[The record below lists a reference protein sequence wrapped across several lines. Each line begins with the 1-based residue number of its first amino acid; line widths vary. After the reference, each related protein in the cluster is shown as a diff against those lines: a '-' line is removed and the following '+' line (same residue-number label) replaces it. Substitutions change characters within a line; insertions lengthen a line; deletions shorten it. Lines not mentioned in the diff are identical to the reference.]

1 MLIPR
6 RAFADPGASF
16 WTSLRYFCVTRLVIA
31 AVLLGAS
38 LYGGER
44 ISIGMQDPGLFART
58 AVTYAVLAATFGYLA
73 ATRQQHFYLQL
84 GAQLLVDVVG
94 LTLLMSA
101 SGGTRSGLALL
112 MLLPIAGSA
121 ILSPAL
127 LAIGFAALCSLAILA
142 ETVWRE
148 LRYDEPSSNLLLAA
162 LFGAASFA
170 IAIVMNRLAA
180 RLIVQERIARQRGYD
195 LRAQIE
201 INRLVVADMQDGVLI
216 LAADGT
222 PRAAN
227 PAALRMLGLDD
238 ARALVLDGWR
248 GHVGGTAISRQFVAW
263 RSSAGTIGGSF
274 DLTSTASSGRDAGA
288 ADGGDGDHEDGSGR
302 RLRVRFVAPE
312 GDALASGRYVV
323 FLEDLLRVEQ
333 RAQQLKLAAMGRLT
347 ASIAHEIRN
356 PLAAIAHAGA
366 LLEEE
371 TGEQLGLPFG
381 SRNLEEKRAGTQRM
395 VTIVR
400 ENAQRLNRIVEE
412 ILQLSRRAPVNVE
425 PIPLDPWLA
434 QMIDEFC
441 RTQGC
446 ARSTVDLV
454 MKARPTIHFNS
465 EHLRQVLVNLLS
477 NAIRYSSGREASV
490 TVVVNVLANARSLN
504 ATALALDA
512 TGLERGDDGQPLI
525 ERIELVVQD
534 DGPGIDKATRA
545 NLFEPFFTTHHR
557 GTGLGLYLARELCLA
572 NDATLDYSTQ
582 CRRHASRRL
591 RDPRG
596 RHRGLGAND
605 QPARR
610 TEGATM
616 QTTTDDPGAAQGRPA
631 HSTASSANIA
641 RVLVVDDE
649 PDLLELLELTLVR
662 MGLDV
667 DRALTVAAARERLAQ
682 RSYALCLTDM
692 RLPDASGMDLV
703 ALISRDHPATPVA
716 VITAFGSTEN
726 AVAALKAGA
735 FDYLSKP
742 VALDQLRSLVQ
753 SAVRAYG
760 KDAPDRMRAG
770 GKPSGTPRPASGG
783 DDPPYLARLLG
794 ESSTMADVRAM
805 IKRVA
810 RSQAP
815 VAITGESGSGK
826 ELAARAVHDCSGRRD
841 GPFVAVNCG
850 AIPEQLVEAEFFGYR
865 KGRVHRRRQRP
876 RRLLPD
882 GEGRHAVPRRGR
894 RPAARDAGQA
904 AARDPGAIGAPRRR
918 HERGVGRRAA
928 HQRDASEPRAVRD
941 AGPLPAGPVLSAQR
955 HRHPHPAAARAARGH
970 PAARAASARARS
982 RPTSSCRRPRSTGS
996 SATTSP
1002 ATSASSATSSSARP
1016 RSPKA
1021 RRSGRTT

>member
-1 MLIPR
+1 MLLIPR
-6 RAFADPGASF
+6 RTFADPGASF

-44 ISIGMQDPGLFART
+44 ISVGTQDPALFART

-73 ATRQQHFYLQL
+73 ATRQRHFYLQL
-84 GAQLLVDVVG
+84 VAQLLIDVVG

-121 ILSPAL
+121 ILSPAS
-127 LAIGFAALCSLAILA
+127 LAIAFAALCSLATLA
-142 ETVWRE
+142 ETIWRDIH
-148 LRYDEPSSNLLLAA
+148 YDEPSSNLVLAG
-162 LFGAASFA
+162 LFGVASFA

-263 RSSAGTIGGSF
+263 RSSAGIIGGSF
-274 DLTSTASSGRDAGA
+274 DLTSTATTLRDETNDVT
-288 ADGGDGDHEDGSGR
+288 ADTDHGNEDGSGR

-371 TGEQLGLPFG
+371 TSEEPDPPFR
-381 SRNLEEKRAGTQRM
+381 SRDMAGARRM

-412 ILQLSRRAPVNVE
+412 ILQLSRRAPVNIE
-425 PIPLDPWLA
+425 WIALDPWLA
-434 QMIDEFC
+434 LLVDEFC
-441 RTQGC
+441 RAQGL
-446 ARSTVDLV
+446 ARSTIVVV
-454 MKARPTIHFNS
+454 MRASPVIHFNG

-477 NAIRYSSGREASV
+477 NAVRYATGRDGSV
-490 TVVVNVLANARSLN
+490 TIHVNLLSNARSLN

-512 TGLERGDDGQPLI
+512 LGTDRNEEPHALI
-525 ERIELVVQD
+525 ERIELLVQD

-572 NDATLDYSTQ
+572 NDATLDYSI
-582 CRRHASRRL
+582 
-591 RDPRG
+591 
-596 RHRGLGAND
+596 N
-605 QPARR
+605 
-610 TEGATM
+610 
-616 QTTTDDPGAAQGRPA
+616 
-631 HSTASSANIA
+631 
-641 RVLVVDDE
+641 
-649 PDLLELLELTLVR
+649 
-662 MGLDV
+662 
-667 DRALTVAAARERLAQ
+667 
-682 RSYALCLTDM
+682 
-692 RLPDASGMDLV
+692 
-703 ALISRDHPATPVA
+703 
-716 VITAFGSTEN
+716 
-726 AVAALKAGA
+726 
-735 FDYLSKP
+735 
-742 VALDQLRSLVQ
+742 
-753 SAVRAYG
+753 
-760 KDAPDRMRAG
+760 AG
-770 GKPSGTPRPASGG
+770 GT
-783 DDPPYLARLLG
+783 
-794 ESSTMADVRAM
+794 
-805 IKRVA
+805 
-810 RSQAP
+810 
-815 VAITGESGSGK
+815 
-826 ELAARAVHDCSGRRD
+826 
-841 GPFVAVNCG
+841 
-850 AIPEQLVEAEFFGYR
+850 
-865 KGRVHRRRQRP
+865 
-876 RRLLPD
+876 
-882 GEGRHAVPRRGR
+882 RRG
-894 RPAARDAGQA
+894 GFV
-904 AARDPGAIGAPRRR
+904 I
-918 HERGVGRRAA
+918 RAA
-928 HQRDASEPRAVRD
+928 
-941 AGPLPAGPVLSAQR
+941 G
-955 HRHPHPAAARAARGH
+955 
-970 PAARAASARARS
+970 
-982 RPTSSCRRPRSTGS
+982 TGI
-996 SATTSP
+996 
-1002 ATSASSATSSSARP
+1002 
-1016 RSPKA
+1016 
-1021 RRSGRTT
+1021 

>member
-38 LYGGER
+38 IYGGER
-44 ISIGMQDPGLFART
+44 ISVGAQDPGLFART

-73 ATRQQHFYLQL
+73 ATRQRHFYVQL
-84 GAQLLVDVVG
+84 GAQLFIDVVG

-127 LAIGFAALCSLAILA
+127 LAIGFAAVCSLAILA
-142 ETVWRE
+142 ETLWRAMK
-148 LRYDEPSSNLLLAA
+148 YDEPSSTLVLAG
-162 LFGAASFA
+162 LFGVASFA

-263 RSSAGTIGGSF
+263 RQSAGTISGNF
-274 DLTSTASSGRDAGA
+274 DLTANTTMGRDERGA
-288 ADGGDGDHEDGSGR
+288 PDPADADAVHEDGSGR

-366 LLEEE
+366 LLDEE
-371 TGEQLGLPFG
+371 TGEQRGLP
-381 SRNLEEKRAGTQRM
+381 SSARDLSGTQRM

-425 PIPLDPWLA
+425 SIAVGPWLETLV
-434 QMIDEFC
+434 DEFC

-446 ARSTVDLV
+446 ARSTIGLS
-454 MKARPTIHFNS
+454 MRSRPTIRFNG

-477 NAIRYSSGREASV
+477 NAVRYASGNDNSV
-490 TVVVNVLANARSLN
+490 VIVVNVLANARSLN
-504 ATALALDA
+504 ATNLALGVA
-512 TGLERGDDGQPLI
+512 HGERVDDGHALI
-525 ERIELVVQD
+525 ERIELIVQD
-534 DGPGIDKATRA
+534 DGPGIDRTTRA

-572 NDATLDYSTQ
+572 NDATLDYSTNAGGT
-582 CRRHASRRL
+582 RRGGFVIR
-591 RDPRG
+591 
-596 RHRGLGAND
+596 
-605 QPARR
+605 
-610 TEGATM
+610 
-616 QTTTDDPGAAQGRPA
+616 AAG
-631 HSTASSANIA
+631 TI
-641 RVLVVDDE
+641 
-649 PDLLELLELTLVR
+649 
-662 MGLDV
+662 
-667 DRALTVAAARERLAQ
+667 AAA
-682 RSYALCLTDM
+682 
-692 RLPDASGMDLV
+692 
-703 ALISRDHPATPVA
+703 
-716 VITAFGSTEN
+716 
-726 AVAALKAGA
+726 
-735 FDYLSKP
+735 
-742 VALDQLRSLVQ
+742 
-753 SAVRAYG
+753 
-760 KDAPDRMRAG
+760 
-770 GKPSGTPRPASGG
+770 GT
-783 DDPPYLARLLG
+783 
-794 ESSTMADVRAM
+794 
-805 IKRVA
+805 
-810 RSQAP
+810 
-815 VAITGESGSGK
+815 TG
-826 ELAARAVHDCSGRRD
+826 
-841 GPFVAVNCG
+841 
-850 AIPEQLVEAEFFGYR
+850 
-865 KGRVHRRRQRP
+865 
-876 RRLLPD
+876 
-882 GEGRHAVPRRGR
+882 
-894 RPAARDAGQA
+894 
-904 AARDPGAIGAPRRR
+904 
-918 HERGVGRRAA
+918 
-928 HQRDASEPRAVRD
+928 
-941 AGPLPAGPVLSAQR
+941 
-955 HRHPHPAAARAARGH
+955 
-970 PAARAASARARS
+970 
-982 RPTSSCRRPRSTGS
+982 
-996 SATTSP
+996 
-1002 ATSASSATSSSARP
+1002 
-1016 RSPKA
+1016 
-1021 RRSGRTT
+1021 

>member
-6 RAFADPGASF
+6 RTFIDPGASF

-38 LYGGER
+38 LYGDER
-44 ISIGMQDPGLFART
+44 ITVGTQDPALFART

-73 ATRQQHFYLQL
+73 ATRQRHFYLQL
-84 GAQLLVDVVG
+84 GAQLLMDVVG

-121 ILSPAL
+121 ILSPAS
-127 LAIGFAALCSLAILA
+127 LAIAFAALCSLATLG
-142 ETVWRE
+142 ETVWRQI
-148 LRYDEPSSNLLLAA
+148 RYDEPSSSLVLAG
-162 LFGAASFA
+162 LFGVASFA

-274 DLTSTASSGRDAGA
+274 DLTSTAANARDEPGEP
-288 ADGGDGDHEDGSGR
+288 DQGNEDGSGR

-371 TGEQLGLPFG
+371 TGDQLGLPFG
-381 SRNLEEKRAGTQRM
+381 SRDMAGARRM

-412 ILQLSRRAPVNVE
+412 ILQLSRRAPVSVE
-425 PIPLDPWLA
+425 PIALDPWLGL
-434 QMIDEFC
+434 MVEEFC

-446 ARSTVDLV
+446 ARSTIDIV
-454 MKARPTIHFNS
+454 MKVAPVIHFNG
-465 EHLRQVLVNLLS
+465 EHLRQILVNLLS
-477 NAIRYSSGREASV
+477 NAVRYATGRESSV
-490 TVVVNVLANARSLN
+490 VIQVNLLANARYLN
-504 ATALALDA
+504 ATALSLDA
-512 TGLERGDDGQPLI
+512 LSADRGADDPHALI
-525 ERIELVVQD
+525 ERIELLVQD

-572 NDATLDYSTQ
+572 NDATLDYSINAGGT
-582 CRRHASRRL
+582 RRGGFVIR
-591 RDPRG
+591 
-596 RHRGLGAND
+596 
-605 QPARR
+605 
-610 TEGATM
+610 
-616 QTTTDDPGAAQGRPA
+616 
-631 HSTASSANIA
+631 
-641 RVLVVDDE
+641 
-649 PDLLELLELTLVR
+649 
-662 MGLDV
+662 
-667 DRALTVAAARERLAQ
+667 
-682 RSYALCLTDM
+682 
-692 RLPDASGMDLV
+692 ASG
-703 ALISRDHPATPVA
+703 
-716 VITAFGSTEN
+716 N
-726 AVAALKAGA
+726 AA
-735 FDYLSKP
+735 
-742 VALDQLRSLVQ
+742 
-753 SAVRAYG
+753 
-760 KDAPDRMRAG
+760 
-770 GKPSGTPRPASGG
+770 
-783 DDPPYLARLLG
+783 
-794 ESSTMADVRAM
+794 
-805 IKRVA
+805 
-810 RSQAP
+810 
-815 VAITGESGSGK
+815 
-826 ELAARAVHDCSGRRD
+826 
-841 GPFVAVNCG
+841 
-850 AIPEQLVEAEFFGYR
+850 
-865 KGRVHRRRQRP
+865 
-876 RRLLPD
+876 
-882 GEGRHAVPRRGR
+882 
-894 RPAARDAGQA
+894 
-904 AARDPGAIGAPRRR
+904 
-918 HERGVGRRAA
+918 
-928 HQRDASEPRAVRD
+928 
-941 AGPLPAGPVLSAQR
+941 
-955 HRHPHPAAARAARGH
+955 
-970 PAARAASARARS
+970 
-982 RPTSSCRRPRSTGS
+982 
-996 SATTSP
+996 
-1002 ATSASSATSSSARP
+1002 
-1016 RSPKA
+1016 
-1021 RRSGRTT
+1021 

>member
-6 RAFADPGASF
+6 RTFVDPGAQF

-44 ISIGMQDPGLFART
+44 ISVGTQDPALFART

-73 ATRQQHFYLQL
+73 ATRQRHFYLQL

-101 SGGTRSGLALL
+101 SGGTRGGLGLL

-121 ILSPAL
+121 ILSPAS
-127 LAIGFAALCSLAILA
+127 LAIGFAGICSLAILA
-142 ETVWRE
+142 ETIWHDFH
-148 LRYDEPSSNLLLAA
+148 YDEPSSNLVLAG
-162 LFGAASFA
+162 LFGVASFA

-248 GHVGGTAISRQFVAW
+248 GHVGGSAISRQFVAW

-274 DLTSTASSGRDAGA
+274 DLTSTAGSGRDDRGDARDDDP
-288 ADGGDGDHEDGSGR
+288 DGLGDPDPVGEDGSGR

-381 SRNLEEKRAGTQRM
+381 ARDMAGARRM

-425 PIPLDPWLA
+425 SIALAPWLESLA
-434 QMIDEFC
+434 DEFC

-446 ARSTVDLV
+446 PRGTVALV
-454 MKARPTIHFNS
+454 MRASPTIRFNG
-465 EHLRQVLVNLLS
+465 EHLRQVLVNLLT
-477 NAIRYSSGREASV
+477 NAVRYATGRDGSV
-490 TVVVNVLANARSLN
+490 AIHVNVLANARSLN
-504 ATALALDA
+504 ATALALDLPA
-512 TGLERGDDGQPLI
+512 GERIDESPSLI

-572 NDATLDYSTQ
+572 NDATLDYSVNAGGT
-582 CRRHASRRL
+582 RRGGFVIR
-591 RDPRG
+591 
-596 RHRGLGAND
+596 
-605 QPARR
+605 
-610 TEGATM
+610 
-616 QTTTDDPGAAQGRPA
+616 AAG
-631 HSTASSANIA
+631 
-641 RVLVVDDE
+641 
-649 PDLLELLELTLVR
+649 
-662 MGLDV
+662 
-667 DRALTVAAARERLAQ
+667 TVA
-682 RSYALCLTDM
+682 
-692 RLPDASGMDLV
+692 
-703 ALISRDHPATPVA
+703 
-716 VITAFGSTEN
+716 
-726 AVAALKAGA
+726 
-735 FDYLSKP
+735 
-742 VALDQLRSLVQ
+742 
-753 SAVRAYG
+753 
-760 KDAPDRMRAG
+760 
-770 GKPSGTPRPASGG
+770 
-783 DDPPYLARLLG
+783 
-794 ESSTMADVRAM
+794 
-805 IKRVA
+805 
-810 RSQAP
+810 
-815 VAITGESGSGK
+815 
-826 ELAARAVHDCSGRRD
+826 
-841 GPFVAVNCG
+841 
-850 AIPEQLVEAEFFGYR
+850 
-865 KGRVHRRRQRP
+865 
-876 RRLLPD
+876 
-882 GEGRHAVPRRGR
+882 
-894 RPAARDAGQA
+894 
-904 AARDPGAIGAPRRR
+904 
-918 HERGVGRRAA
+918 
-928 HQRDASEPRAVRD
+928 
-941 AGPLPAGPVLSAQR
+941 
-955 HRHPHPAAARAARGH
+955 
-970 PAARAASARARS
+970 
-982 RPTSSCRRPRSTGS
+982 
-996 SATTSP
+996 
-1002 ATSASSATSSSARP
+1002 
-1016 RSPKA
+1016 
-1021 RRSGRTT
+1021 

>member
-1 MLIPR
+1 MLIAR
-6 RAFADPGASF
+6 RTLADPGASF

-38 LYGGER
+38 LYGDER
-44 ISIGMQDPGLFART
+44 ISIGTQNPALFART

-73 ATRQQHFYLQL
+73 ATRQRHFYLQL

-121 ILSPAL
+121 ILSPAS
-127 LAIGFAALCSLAILA
+127 LAIAFAALCSLATLG

-148 LRYDEPSSNLLLAA
+148 IRYDEPSSNLVLAG
-162 LFGAASFA
+162 LFGIASFA

-248 GHVGGTAISRQFVAW
+248 GHVGGTSVSRHFVAW
-263 RSSAGTIGGSF
+263 RSSAGTIGGTF
-274 DLTSTASSGRDAGA
+274 DLTVTVNAGDEGGE
-288 ADGGDGDHEDGSGR
+288 ADPGSEDGTGR

-371 TGEQLGLPFG
+371 TGDQLGLPFG
-381 SRNLEEKRAGTQRM
+381 SRDMAGARRM

-412 ILQLSRRAPVNVE
+412 ILQLSRRAPVSVE
-425 PIPLDPWLA
+425 PIALDPWLG
-434 QMIDEFC
+434 MMVEEFC

-446 ARSTVDLV
+446 ARSTIDLT
-454 MKARPTIHFNS
+454 MKAAPVIHFNA

-477 NAIRYSSGREASV
+477 NAVRYATGREAC
-490 TVVVNVLANARSLN
+490 VVIHVNLLTNARYLN
-504 ATALALDA
+504 ATALSLDA
-512 TGLERGDDGQPLI
+512 LSADRGGDDAQALI

-572 NDATLDYSTQ
+572 NDATLDYSI
-582 CRRHASRRL
+582 
-591 RDPRG
+591 
-596 RHRGLGAND
+596 N
-605 QPARR
+605 
-610 TEGATM
+610 
-616 QTTTDDPGAAQGRPA
+616 
-631 HSTASSANIA
+631 
-641 RVLVVDDE
+641 
-649 PDLLELLELTLVR
+649 
-662 MGLDV
+662 
-667 DRALTVAAARERLAQ
+667 
-682 RSYALCLTDM
+682 
-692 RLPDASGMDLV
+692 
-703 ALISRDHPATPVA
+703 
-716 VITAFGSTEN
+716 
-726 AVAALKAGA
+726 
-735 FDYLSKP
+735 
-742 VALDQLRSLVQ
+742 
-753 SAVRAYG
+753 
-760 KDAPDRMRAG
+760 AG
-770 GKPSGTPRPASGG
+770 GT
-783 DDPPYLARLLG
+783 
-794 ESSTMADVRAM
+794 
-805 IKRVA
+805 
-810 RSQAP
+810 
-815 VAITGESGSGK
+815 
-826 ELAARAVHDCSGRRD
+826 
-841 GPFVAVNCG
+841 
-850 AIPEQLVEAEFFGYR
+850 
-865 KGRVHRRRQRP
+865 
-876 RRLLPD
+876 
-882 GEGRHAVPRRGR
+882 RRG
-894 RPAARDAGQA
+894 GFV
-904 AARDPGAIGAPRRR
+904 I
-918 HERGVGRRAA
+918 RAA
-928 HQRDASEPRAVRD
+928 
-941 AGPLPAGPVLSAQR
+941 
-955 HRHPHPAAARAARGH
+955 
-970 PAARAASARARS
+970 
-982 RPTSSCRRPRSTGS
+982 GS
-996 SATTSP
+996 V
-1002 ATSASSATSSSARP
+1002 
-1016 RSPKA
+1016 
-1021 RRSGRTT
+1021 G

>member
-1 MLIPR
+1 MLIAR
-6 RAFADPGASF
+6 RTFADPGASF

-44 ISIGMQDPGLFART
+44 VAVGMQDPALFART

-84 GAQLLVDVVG
+84 GAQLLIDVAG

-127 LAIGFAALCSLAILA
+127 LAIAFAALCSLAILA

-148 LRYDEPSSNLLLAA
+148 LRYDEPSSNLILAG

-274 DLTSTASSGRDAGA
+274 ELTAPASGGRDG
-288 ADGGDGDHEDGSGR
+288 GGDPGDADAEDGTGR

-381 SRNLEEKRAGTQRM
+381 SRDMAGAQRM

-434 QMIDEFC
+434 QLVDEFC

-454 MKARPTIHFNS
+454 MKARPTILFNS

-477 NAIRYSSGREASV
+477 NAVRYSSGREASV
-490 TVVVNVLANARSLN
+490 AVVVNVLANARALN
-504 ATALALDA
+504 ATALALDVA
-512 TGLERGDDGQPLI
+512 GLERGDDGQPLI

-534 DGPGIDKATRA
+534 DGPGIDKATRG

-572 NDATLDYSTQ
+572 NDATLDYSIHAGGT
-582 CRRHASRRL
+582 RR
-591 RDPRG
+591 G
-596 RHRGLGAND
+596 GF
-605 QPARR
+605 
-610 TEGATM
+610 
-616 QTTTDDPGAAQGRPA
+616 
-631 HSTASSANIA
+631 
-641 RVLVVDDE
+641 
-649 PDLLELLELTLVR
+649 
-662 MGLDV
+662 
-667 DRALTVAAARERLAQ
+667 
-682 RSYALCLTDM
+682 
-692 RLPDASGMDLV
+692 
-703 ALISRDHPATPVA
+703 
-716 VITAFGSTEN
+716 VI
-726 AVAALKAGA
+726 
-735 FDYLSKP
+735 
-742 VALDQLRSLVQ
+742 
-753 SAVRAYG
+753 
-760 KDAPDRMRAG
+760 RAG
-770 GKPSGTPRPASGG
+770 GT
-783 DDPPYLARLLG
+783 
-794 ESSTMADVRAM
+794 
-805 IKRVA
+805 
-810 RSQAP
+810 
-815 VAITGESGSGK
+815 
-826 ELAARAVHDCSGRRD
+826 
-841 GPFVAVNCG
+841 
-850 AIPEQLVEAEFFGYR
+850 
-865 KGRVHRRRQRP
+865 
-876 RRLLPD
+876 
-882 GEGRHAVPRRGR
+882 
-894 RPAARDAGQA
+894 
-904 AARDPGAIGAPRRR
+904 
-918 HERGVGRRAA
+918 
-928 HQRDASEPRAVRD
+928 
-941 AGPLPAGPVLSAQR
+941 
-955 HRHPHPAAARAARGH
+955 
-970 PAARAASARARS
+970 S
-982 RPTSSCRRPRSTGS
+982 R
-996 SATTSP
+996 
-1002 ATSASSATSSSARP
+1002 
-1016 RSPKA
+1016 
-1021 RRSGRTT
+1021 

>member
-1 MLIPR
+1 VLIAR
-6 RAFADPGASF
+6 RSFVDPGASF

-44 ISIGMQDPGLFART
+44 ISVGAQDPGLFART

-73 ATRQQHFYLQL
+73 ATRQRHFYLQL
-84 GAQLLVDVVG
+84 GAQLFVDVVG

-121 ILSPAL
+121 ILSPAS
-127 LAIGFAALCSLAILA
+127 LAIAFAALCSLAILA
-142 ETVWRE
+142 ETVWRN
-148 LRYDEPSSNLLLAA
+148 LKYDEPSSNLVLAG
-162 LFGAASFA
+162 LFGVASFA

-274 DLTSTASSGRDAGA
+274 ELTSNAAGRG
-288 ADGGDGDHEDGSGR
+288 ADGGDADGGQEDGSSR

-371 TGEQLGLPFG
+371 TGEQLGLPFAT
-381 SRNLEEKRAGTQRM
+381 RDLAGAQRM

-412 ILQLSRRAPVNVE
+412 ILQLSRRAPVNIE
-425 PIPLDPWLA
+425 PIALDPWL
-434 QMIDEFC
+434 DDLVEEFC

-446 ARSTVDLV
+446 ARGTIDVR
-454 MKARPTIHFNS
+454 MKTAPTIHFNS

-477 NAIRYSSGREASV
+477 NAVRYATGSDSS
-490 TVVVNVLANARSLN
+490 VVVGVNVLATARSLN
-504 ATALALDA
+504 ATALSLDA
-512 TGLERGDDGQPLI
+512 QHADRADDGHAWI
-525 ERIELVVQD
+525 ERIELIVQD
-534 DGPGIDKATRA
+534 DGPGIDRATRT

-572 NDATLDYSTQ
+572 NDATLDYSTNAGGT
-582 CRRHASRRL
+582 RRGGFVIRAA
-591 RDPRG
+591 G
-596 RHRGLGAND
+596 
-605 QPARR
+605 
-610 TEGATM
+610 
-616 QTTTDDPGAAQGRPA
+616 TTT
-631 HSTASSANIA
+631 
-641 RVLVVDDE
+641 
-649 PDLLELLELTLVR
+649 
-662 MGLDV
+662 
-667 DRALTVAAARERLAQ
+667 
-682 RSYALCLTDM
+682 
-692 RLPDASGMDLV
+692 
-703 ALISRDHPATPVA
+703 
-716 VITAFGSTEN
+716 
-726 AVAALKAGA
+726 
-735 FDYLSKP
+735 
-742 VALDQLRSLVQ
+742 
-753 SAVRAYG
+753 
-760 KDAPDRMRAG
+760 
-770 GKPSGTPRPASGG
+770 
-783 DDPPYLARLLG
+783 
-794 ESSTMADVRAM
+794 
-805 IKRVA
+805 
-810 RSQAP
+810 
-815 VAITGESGSGK
+815 
-826 ELAARAVHDCSGRRD
+826 
-841 GPFVAVNCG
+841 
-850 AIPEQLVEAEFFGYR
+850 
-865 KGRVHRRRQRP
+865 
-876 RRLLPD
+876 
-882 GEGRHAVPRRGR
+882 
-894 RPAARDAGQA
+894 
-904 AARDPGAIGAPRRR
+904 
-918 HERGVGRRAA
+918 
-928 HQRDASEPRAVRD
+928 
-941 AGPLPAGPVLSAQR
+941 
-955 HRHPHPAAARAARGH
+955 
-970 PAARAASARARS
+970 
-982 RPTSSCRRPRSTGS
+982 
-996 SATTSP
+996 
-1002 ATSASSATSSSARP
+1002 
-1016 RSPKA
+1016 
-1021 RRSGRTT
+1021 

>member
-6 RAFADPGASF
+6 RTFVDPGASF

-44 ISIGMQDPGLFART
+44 VAVGTQDPGLFART

-73 ATRQQHFYLQL
+73 ATRQRHFYLQL
-84 GAQLLVDVVG
+84 AAQLLIDVVG

-121 ILSPAL
+121 ILSPAS
-127 LAIGFAALCSLAILA
+127 LAIGFAAICSLAILA
-142 ETVWRE
+142 ETMWRE
-148 LRYDEPSSNLLLAA
+148 LKYDEPSSALVLAG
-162 LFGAASFA
+162 LFGVASFA

-274 DLTSTASSGRDAGA
+274 DLMSHSSTIRDP
-288 ADGGDGDHEDGSGR
+288 ADADSAQEDGSGR

-356 PLAAIAHAGA
+356 PLAAISHAGA

-371 TGEQLGLPFG
+371 TVEPVNGSGFG
-381 SRNLEEKRAGTQRM
+381 ARDPADARRM

-412 ILQLSRRAPVNVE
+412 ILQLSRRAPVHVE
-425 PIPLDPWLA
+425 SIGLSSWLERLV
-434 QMIDEFC
+434 DEFC

-446 ARSTVDLV
+446 TRETVV
-454 MKARPTIHFNS
+454 VSVRRAPTIQFNG

-477 NAIRYSSGREASV
+477 NAVRYASGGPGCVSV
-490 TVVVNVLANARSLN
+490 SANVLANARTLN
-504 ATALALDA
+504 ATALSLEALNQ
-512 TGLERGDDGQPLI
+512 ERNDDGQAMI

-534 DGPGIDKATRA
+534 DGPGIDNATRA

-572 NDATLDYSTQ
+572 NNATLDYSTNAGGT
-582 CRRHASRRL
+582 RRGGFVIRAA
-591 RDPRG
+591 G
-596 RHRGLGAND
+596 TGAD
-605 QPARR
+605 ATPEIPAR
-610 TEGATM
+610 
-616 QTTTDDPGAAQGRPA
+616 QK
-631 HSTASSANIA
+631 
-641 RVLVVDDE
+641 
-649 PDLLELLELTLVR
+649 
-662 MGLDV
+662 
-667 DRALTVAAARERLAQ
+667 
-682 RSYALCLTDM
+682 
-692 RLPDASGMDLV
+692 
-703 ALISRDHPATPVA
+703 
-716 VITAFGSTEN
+716 
-726 AVAALKAGA
+726 KA
-735 FDYLSKP
+735 
-742 VALDQLRSLVQ
+742 
-753 SAVRAYG
+753 
-760 KDAPDRMRAG
+760 
-770 GKPSGTPRPASGG
+770 
-783 DDPPYLARLLG
+783 
-794 ESSTMADVRAM
+794 
-805 IKRVA
+805 
-810 RSQAP
+810 
-815 VAITGESGSGK
+815 
-826 ELAARAVHDCSGRRD
+826 
-841 GPFVAVNCG
+841 
-850 AIPEQLVEAEFFGYR
+850 
-865 KGRVHRRRQRP
+865 
-876 RRLLPD
+876 
-882 GEGRHAVPRRGR
+882 
-894 RPAARDAGQA
+894 
-904 AARDPGAIGAPRRR
+904 
-918 HERGVGRRAA
+918 
-928 HQRDASEPRAVRD
+928 
-941 AGPLPAGPVLSAQR
+941 
-955 HRHPHPAAARAARGH
+955 
-970 PAARAASARARS
+970 
-982 RPTSSCRRPRSTGS
+982 
-996 SATTSP
+996 
-1002 ATSASSATSSSARP
+1002 
-1016 RSPKA
+1016 
-1021 RRSGRTT
+1021 

>member
-1 MLIPR
+1 MLLIAR
-6 RAFADPGASF
+6 RTFTDPGSSF

-44 ISIGMQDPGLFART
+44 ISVGAQDPALFART

-73 ATRQQHFYLQL
+73 ATRQRHFYLQL
-84 GAQLLVDVVG
+84 GAQLLIDVVG

-121 ILSPAL
+121 ILSPAS
-127 LAIGFAALCSLAILA
+127 LAIAFAALCSLATLG
-142 ETVWRE
+142 ETIWRDIH
-148 LRYDEPSSNLLLAA
+148 YDEPASNLVLAG
-162 LFGAASFA
+162 LFGVASFA

-274 DLTSTASSGRDAGA
+274 DLTSTASSVRDESGEETL
-288 ADGGDGDHEDGSGR
+288 DTDQGNEDGSGR

-371 TGEQLGLPFG
+371 TGDQLGLPFG
-381 SRNLEEKRAGTQRM
+381 SRDMTGARRM

-425 PIPLDPWLA
+425 PIALDPWLTL
-434 QMIDEFC
+434 MIDEFC

-446 ARSTVDLV
+446 ARGTIHLA
-454 MKARPTIHFNS
+454 MKSAPIIHFNA

-477 NAIRYSSGREASV
+477 NAVRYATGRDSSIV
-490 TVVVNVLANARSLN
+490 IHVNLLANARSLN
-504 ATALALDA
+504 ATALSMDVLTAD
-512 TGLERGDDGQPLI
+512 RGDDPAHALI

-572 NDATLDYSTQ
+572 NDATLDYSI
-582 CRRHASRRL
+582 
-591 RDPRG
+591 
-596 RHRGLGAND
+596 N
-605 QPARR
+605 
-610 TEGATM
+610 
-616 QTTTDDPGAAQGRPA
+616 
-631 HSTASSANIA
+631 
-641 RVLVVDDE
+641 
-649 PDLLELLELTLVR
+649 
-662 MGLDV
+662 
-667 DRALTVAAARERLAQ
+667 
-682 RSYALCLTDM
+682 
-692 RLPDASGMDLV
+692 
-703 ALISRDHPATPVA
+703 
-716 VITAFGSTEN
+716 
-726 AVAALKAGA
+726 
-735 FDYLSKP
+735 
-742 VALDQLRSLVQ
+742 
-753 SAVRAYG
+753 
-760 KDAPDRMRAG
+760 AG
-770 GKPSGTPRPASGG
+770 GT
-783 DDPPYLARLLG
+783 
-794 ESSTMADVRAM
+794 
-805 IKRVA
+805 
-810 RSQAP
+810 
-815 VAITGESGSGK
+815 
-826 ELAARAVHDCSGRRD
+826 
-841 GPFVAVNCG
+841 
-850 AIPEQLVEAEFFGYR
+850 
-865 KGRVHRRRQRP
+865 
-876 RRLLPD
+876 
-882 GEGRHAVPRRGR
+882 RRG
-894 RPAARDAGQA
+894 GFV
-904 AARDPGAIGAPRRR
+904 I
-918 HERGVGRRAA
+918 RAA
-928 HQRDASEPRAVRD
+928 
-941 AGPLPAGPVLSAQR
+941 
-955 HRHPHPAAARAARGH
+955 
-970 PAARAASARARS
+970 
-982 RPTSSCRRPRSTGS
+982 GS
-996 SATTSP
+996 V
-1002 ATSASSATSSSARP
+1002 
-1016 RSPKA
+1016 
-1021 RRSGRTT
+1021 G

>member
-1 MLIPR
+1 MLLIAR
-6 RAFADPGASF
+6 RTFTDPGSSF

-44 ISIGMQDPGLFART
+44 ISVGAQDPALFART

-73 ATRQQHFYLQL
+73 ATRQRHFYLQL
-84 GAQLLVDVVG
+84 GAQLLIDVVG

-121 ILSPAL
+121 ILSPAS
-127 LAIGFAALCSLAILA
+127 LAIAFAALCSLATLG
-142 ETVWRE
+142 ETIWRDIH
-148 LRYDEPSSNLLLAA
+148 YDEPASNLVLAG
-162 LFGAASFA
+162 LFGVASFA

-274 DLTSTASSGRDAGA
+274 DLTSTASSVRDESGEETL
-288 ADGGDGDHEDGSGR
+288 DTDQGNEDGSGR

-371 TGEQLGLPFG
+371 TGDQLGLPFG
-381 SRNLEEKRAGTQRM
+381 SRDMTGARRM

-425 PIPLDPWLA
+425 PIALDPWLTL
-434 QMIDEFC
+434 MIDEFC

-446 ARSTVDLV
+446 ARGTIHLA
-454 MKARPTIHFNS
+454 MKSAPIIHFNA

-477 NAIRYSSGREASV
+477 NAVRYATGRDSS
-490 TVVVNVLANARSLN
+490 VVIHVNLLANARSLN
-504 ATALALDA
+504 ATALSMDVLTAD
-512 TGLERGDDGQPLI
+512 RGDDPAHALI

-572 NDATLDYSTQ
+572 NDATLDYSI
-582 CRRHASRRL
+582 
-591 RDPRG
+591 
-596 RHRGLGAND
+596 N
-605 QPARR
+605 
-610 TEGATM
+610 
-616 QTTTDDPGAAQGRPA
+616 
-631 HSTASSANIA
+631 
-641 RVLVVDDE
+641 
-649 PDLLELLELTLVR
+649 
-662 MGLDV
+662 
-667 DRALTVAAARERLAQ
+667 
-682 RSYALCLTDM
+682 
-692 RLPDASGMDLV
+692 
-703 ALISRDHPATPVA
+703 
-716 VITAFGSTEN
+716 
-726 AVAALKAGA
+726 
-735 FDYLSKP
+735 
-742 VALDQLRSLVQ
+742 
-753 SAVRAYG
+753 
-760 KDAPDRMRAG
+760 AG
-770 GKPSGTPRPASGG
+770 GT
-783 DDPPYLARLLG
+783 
-794 ESSTMADVRAM
+794 
-805 IKRVA
+805 
-810 RSQAP
+810 
-815 VAITGESGSGK
+815 
-826 ELAARAVHDCSGRRD
+826 
-841 GPFVAVNCG
+841 
-850 AIPEQLVEAEFFGYR
+850 
-865 KGRVHRRRQRP
+865 
-876 RRLLPD
+876 
-882 GEGRHAVPRRGR
+882 RRG
-894 RPAARDAGQA
+894 GFV
-904 AARDPGAIGAPRRR
+904 I
-918 HERGVGRRAA
+918 RAA
-928 HQRDASEPRAVRD
+928 
-941 AGPLPAGPVLSAQR
+941 
-955 HRHPHPAAARAARGH
+955 
-970 PAARAASARARS
+970 
-982 RPTSSCRRPRSTGS
+982 GS
-996 SATTSP
+996 V
-1002 ATSASSATSSSARP
+1002 
-1016 RSPKA
+1016 
-1021 RRSGRTT
+1021 G

>member
-6 RAFADPGASF
+6 RTFVDPGASF

-38 LYGGER
+38 LYGDER
-44 ISIGMQDPGLFART
+44 ISVGTQDPALFART

-73 ATRQQHFYLQL
+73 ATRQRHFYLQL
-84 GAQLLVDVVG
+84 GAQLLIDVVG

-121 ILSPAL
+121 ILSPAS
-127 LAIGFAALCSLAILA
+127 LAIAFAALCSLATLG
-142 ETVWRE
+142 ETIWRE
-148 LRYDEPSSNLLLAA
+148 IRYDEPSSNLVLAG
-162 LFGAASFA
+162 LFGIASFA

-227 PAALRMLGLDD
+227 PAALRMLGLED

-248 GHVGGTAISRQFVAW
+248 GHVGGTSISRQFVAW
-263 RSSAGTIGGSF
+263 RSSAGTIGGTF
-274 DLTSTASSGRDAGA
+274 DLTAAANLRDEAGEPDPGA
-288 ADGGDGDHEDGSGR
+288 EDGTGR

-371 TGEQLGLPFG
+371 TGDQLGLPFG
-381 SRNLEEKRAGTQRM
+381 SRESDERRTGTRRM

-425 PIPLDPWLA
+425 PIALDPWLG
-434 QMIDEFC
+434 MMVEEFC

-446 ARSTVDLV
+446 ARSTIDLV
-454 MKARPTIHFNS
+454 MKVSPVIHFNG

-477 NAIRYSSGREASV
+477 NAVRYATGRESSV
-490 TVVVNVLANARSLN
+490 VIHVNLLANARYLN
-504 ATALALDA
+504 ATAMSLDA
-512 TGLERGDDGQPLI
+512 LSADRGDRSPDDQHALI

-572 NDATLDYSTQ
+572 NDATLDYSIN
-582 CRRHASRRL
+582 AGGSRR
-591 RDPRG
+591 G
-596 RHRGLGAND
+596 GF
-605 QPARR
+605 
-610 TEGATM
+610 
-616 QTTTDDPGAAQGRPA
+616 
-631 HSTASSANIA
+631 
-641 RVLVVDDE
+641 
-649 PDLLELLELTLVR
+649 
-662 MGLDV
+662 
-667 DRALTVAAARERLAQ
+667 
-682 RSYALCLTDM
+682 
-692 RLPDASGMDLV
+692 
-703 ALISRDHPATPVA
+703 
-716 VITAFGSTEN
+716 VI
-726 AVAALKAGA
+726 
-735 FDYLSKP
+735 
-742 VALDQLRSLVQ
+742 
-753 SAVRAYG
+753 
-760 KDAPDRMRAG
+760 
-770 GKPSGTPRPASGG
+770 
-783 DDPPYLARLLG
+783 
-794 ESSTMADVRAM
+794 
-805 IKRVA
+805 
-810 RSQAP
+810 
-815 VAITGESGSGK
+815 
-826 ELAARAVHDCSGRRD
+826 
-841 GPFVAVNCG
+841 
-850 AIPEQLVEAEFFGYR
+850 
-865 KGRVHRRRQRP
+865 
-876 RRLLPD
+876 
-882 GEGRHAVPRRGR
+882 
-894 RPAARDAGQA
+894 
-904 AARDPGAIGAPRRR
+904 
-918 HERGVGRRAA
+918 RAA
-928 HQRDASEPRAVRD
+928 
-941 AGPLPAGPVLSAQR
+941 
-955 HRHPHPAAARAARGH
+955 
-970 PAARAASARARS
+970 
-982 RPTSSCRRPRSTGS
+982 GS
-996 SATTSP
+996 V
-1002 ATSASSATSSSARP
+1002 
-1016 RSPKA
+1016 
-1021 RRSGRTT
+1021 G

>member
-1 MLIPR
+1 MLLIPR
-6 RAFADPGASF
+6 RTFLDPGASF

-44 ISIGMQDPGLFART
+44 ISVGTQDPALFART
-58 AVTYAVLAATFGYLA
+58 AVTYAVLSATFGYLA
-73 ATRQQHFYLQL
+73 ATRQRHFYLQL
-84 GAQLLVDVVG
+84 GAQLLIDVVA

-101 SGGTRSGLALL
+101 SGGTRSGLSLL

-121 ILSPAL
+121 ILSPAS
-127 LAIGFAALCSLAILA
+127 LAIAFAALCSLATLG
-142 ETVWRE
+142 ETCWRM
-148 LRYDEPSSNLLLAA
+148 LHYDEPASSLVLAG
-162 LFGAASFA
+162 LFGVASFA

-263 RSSAGTIGGSF
+263 RSSSGTIGGSF
-274 DLTSTASSGRDAGA
+274 DLMSSSADSGAGVDPSDVDADADAG
-288 ADGGDGDHEDGSGR
+288 GEDGSGR

-371 TGEQLGLPFG
+371 TGEQIGLPFG
-381 SRNLEEKRAGTQRM
+381 SRDMSGAQRM

-425 PIPLDPWLA
+425 PIALDPWLA
-434 QMIDEFC
+434 EMVEEFC

-446 ARSTVDLV
+446 ARNTISIAVPRRGSATPV
-454 MKARPTIHFNS
+454 IHFNG

-477 NAIRYSSGREASV
+477 NAVRYATGREGSV
-490 TVVVNVLANARSLN
+490 AILVNVLANARSLN

-512 TGLERGDDGQPLI
+512 PSVERGPDRTAEESHALI

-572 NDATLDYSTQ
+572 NDSRLDYS
-582 CRRHASRRL
+582 
-591 RDPRG
+591 
-596 RHRGLGAND
+596 AN
-605 QPARR
+605 
-610 TEGATM
+610 
-616 QTTTDDPGAAQGRPA
+616 
-631 HSTASSANIA
+631 
-641 RVLVVDDE
+641 
-649 PDLLELLELTLVR
+649 
-662 MGLDV
+662 
-667 DRALTVAAARERLAQ
+667 
-682 RSYALCLTDM
+682 
-692 RLPDASGMDLV
+692 
-703 ALISRDHPATPVA
+703 
-716 VITAFGSTEN
+716 
-726 AVAALKAGA
+726 
-735 FDYLSKP
+735 
-742 VALDQLRSLVQ
+742 
-753 SAVRAYG
+753 
-760 KDAPDRMRAG
+760 AG
-770 GKPSGTPRPASGG
+770 GT
-783 DDPPYLARLLG
+783 
-794 ESSTMADVRAM
+794 
-805 IKRVA
+805 
-810 RSQAP
+810 
-815 VAITGESGSGK
+815 
-826 ELAARAVHDCSGRRD
+826 
-841 GPFVAVNCG
+841 
-850 AIPEQLVEAEFFGYR
+850 
-865 KGRVHRRRQRP
+865 
-876 RRLLPD
+876 
-882 GEGRHAVPRRGR
+882 RRG
-894 RPAARDAGQA
+894 GFV
-904 AARDPGAIGAPRRR
+904 I
-918 HERGVGRRAA
+918 RAA
-928 HQRDASEPRAVRD
+928 GTV
-941 AGPLPAGPVLSAQR
+941 G
-955 HRHPHPAAARAARGH
+955 
-970 PAARAASARARS
+970 
-982 RPTSSCRRPRSTGS
+982 
-996 SATTSP
+996 
-1002 ATSASSATSSSARP
+1002 
-1016 RSPKA
+1016 
-1021 RRSGRTT
+1021 

>member
-1 MLIPR
+1 MLLIPR
-6 RAFADPGASF
+6 RIFMDPGASF

-38 LYGGER
+38 LYGDER
-44 ISIGMQDPGLFART
+44 ISGGTQDPALFART

-73 ATRQQHFYLQL
+73 ATRQRHFYLQL
-84 GAQLLVDVVG
+84 GAQLLMDVVG

-121 ILSPAL
+121 ILSPAS
-127 LAIGFAALCSLAILA
+127 LAIAFAALCSLATLG
-142 ETVWRE
+142 ETIWRE
-148 LRYDEPSSNLLLAA
+148 IRYDEPSSNLVLAG
-162 LFGAASFA
+162 LFGVASFA

-274 DLTSTASSGRDAGA
+274 DLTSTAASVRDEPGES
-288 ADGGDGDHEDGSGR
+288 DHGSEDGSGR

-371 TGEQLGLPFG
+371 TGDQLGLPFG
-381 SRNLEEKRAGTQRM
+381 ARDMVGARRM

-425 PIPLDPWLA
+425 PIALDPWLGR
-434 QMIDEFC
+434 MVEEFC
-441 RTQGC
+441 RAQGC
-446 ARSTVDLV
+446 TRSTIQVV
-454 MKARPTIHFNS
+454 MTVAPVIHFNG

-477 NAIRYSSGREASV
+477 NAVRYASGRESSV
-490 TVVVNVLANARSLN
+490 AIHVNLLANARNLN

-512 TGLERGDDGQPLI
+512 PAAERGADDPHALI
-525 ERIELVVQD
+525 ERIELVVLD

-572 NDATLDYSTQ
+572 NEATLDYSINAGGT
-582 CRRHASRRL
+582 RRGGFVIR
-591 RDPRG
+591 
-596 RHRGLGAND
+596 
-605 QPARR
+605 
-610 TEGATM
+610 
-616 QTTTDDPGAAQGRPA
+616 
-631 HSTASSANIA
+631 
-641 RVLVVDDE
+641 
-649 PDLLELLELTLVR
+649 
-662 MGLDV
+662 
-667 DRALTVAAARERLAQ
+667 
-682 RSYALCLTDM
+682 
-692 RLPDASGMDLV
+692 ASG
-703 ALISRDHPATPVA
+703 
-716 VITAFGSTEN
+716 TA
-726 AVAALKAGA
+726 A
-735 FDYLSKP
+735 
-742 VALDQLRSLVQ
+742 
-753 SAVRAYG
+753 
-760 KDAPDRMRAG
+760 
-770 GKPSGTPRPASGG
+770 
-783 DDPPYLARLLG
+783 
-794 ESSTMADVRAM
+794 
-805 IKRVA
+805 
-810 RSQAP
+810 
-815 VAITGESGSGK
+815 
-826 ELAARAVHDCSGRRD
+826 
-841 GPFVAVNCG
+841 
-850 AIPEQLVEAEFFGYR
+850 
-865 KGRVHRRRQRP
+865 
-876 RRLLPD
+876 
-882 GEGRHAVPRRGR
+882 
-894 RPAARDAGQA
+894 
-904 AARDPGAIGAPRRR
+904 
-918 HERGVGRRAA
+918 
-928 HQRDASEPRAVRD
+928 
-941 AGPLPAGPVLSAQR
+941 
-955 HRHPHPAAARAARGH
+955 
-970 PAARAASARARS
+970 
-982 RPTSSCRRPRSTGS
+982 
-996 SATTSP
+996 
-1002 ATSASSATSSSARP
+1002 
-1016 RSPKA
+1016 
-1021 RRSGRTT
+1021 